1 MRTILDYLE
10 KNAERFPDK
19 IAFADQN
26 REISFSEL
34 VTLGQKLGTKIT
46 KHGQLNQPVV
56 IFLEKSVEAI
66 IALVGTLYSGNH
78 YVFIDTTMPAERFI
92 KIRETLKE
100 PLVISRNKEGSKLD
114 CEYIDVENLTKIQVE
129 AEKLVKIREE
139 IVDTNPMYIL
149 FTSGSTGT
157 PKGVVVSH
165 RACLAYLDWL
175 ESEFDYNEKT
185 VFGNQTQLYFS
196 MSLSDVIATLK
207 VGATAVLIPK
217 MYFAF
222 PIKLIEMLN
231 KYSVNTIYW
240 VPSALGLIRKLDVL
254 EAAKINHLE
263 KILFAGEPMPVKTL
277 KYWQKYYKGQL
288 FANLFG
294 PSETVDI
301 CTFYKVDRTFS
312 ETESLPIGKIC
323 QNLSG
328 YILDENNQPSDE
340 GELCISGSFLASGY
354 YNDFNKTSQTFIQN
368 PLNQQY
374 LETIYRTGD
383 IVRKNERGEL
393 EFITRKDFQIKRH
406 GYRIEIGEIE
416 TAITAFDK
424 VDAAGVIYS
433 EQTDLLVAFYE
444 GDATEQEVLEWMK
457 TKLQN
462 YMVPDKIEKVARM
475 PYNANGKIDRK
486 KLKEELE
493 NGKN

>member
-1 MRTILDYLE
+1 M
-10 KNAERFPDK
+10 
-19 IAFADQN
+19 
-26 REISFSEL
+26 
-34 VTLGQKLGTKIT
+34 
-46 KHGQLNQPVV
+46 
-56 IFLEKSVEAI
+56 
-66 IALVGTLYSGNH
+66 
-78 YVFIDTTMPAERFI
+78 
-92 KIRETLKE
+92 
-100 PLVISRNKEGSKLD
+100 
-114 CEYIDVENLTKIQVE
+114 
-129 AEKLVKIREE
+129 
-139 IVDTNPMYIL
+139 
-149 FTSGSTGT
+149 
-157 PKGVVVSH
+157 
-165 RACLAYLDWL
+165 
-175 ESEFDYNEKT
+175 
-185 VFGNQTQLYFS
+185 
-196 MSLSDVIATLK
+196 
-207 VGATAVLIPK
+207 
-217 MYFAF
+217 
-222 PIKLIEMLN
+222 
-231 KYSVNTIYW
+231 
-240 VPSALGLIRKLDVL
+240 L

-277 KYWQKYYKGQL
+277 KYWQKHYKDQL

-323 QNLSG
+323 QNLNG
-328 YILDENNQPSDE
+328 YILDENNRPSDE
-340 GELCISGSFLASGY
+340 GELCISGAFLASGY

-424 VDAAGVIYS
+424 VDATGVIYS

-444 GDATEQEVLEWMK
+444 GDITEQEVLEWMK
-457 TKLQN
+457 AKLQN
-462 YMVPDKIEKVARM
+462 YMIPDKIEKVARM